1 MRLVA
6 SRKAGAV
13 CRSVEQ
19 RLLRAGVG
27 LEVAHTGFAD
37 VMHVFAGMIKVAA
50 PHFEADAGNPPQ
62 NCGHSEDHAKY
73 NPFIK
78 SHGSSQFRSIPIEMG
93 VMSMNFKGLDL
104 SAAPRNQSGES
115 FA

>member
-62 NCGHSEDHAKY
+62 HCGHSEDYAKY

-78 SHGSSQFRSIPIEMG
+78 RHGSSQFWSVLEKMG
-93 VMSMNFKGLDL
+93 AVLMNFKGLEL
-104 SAAPRNQSGES
+104 FPASRNQSGE
-115 FA
+115 ALA

>member
-1 MRLVA
+1 MRLIA
-6 SRKAGAV
+6 CPAARTV
-13 CRSVEQ
+13 CRSVKQ
-19 RLLRAGVG
+19 RLVRREMGVHM
-27 LEVAHTGFAD
+27 AHTGFTD
-37 VMHVFAGMIKVAA
+37 VMHVFAGVVKVAA

-78 SHGSSQFRSIPIEMG
+78 RHGSSQFRSIPFEMG

-104 SAAPRNQSGES
+104 SAASRNQSGEA